1 MHKAIIKGIS
11 SAIRSVLTEPVPI
24 RIDDLEQSPNEG
36 AYFFIQLLNANP
48 LMTMYKKTIHRYHF
62 VINFYPKDYNTENSI
77 LLMQGAN
84 ALTRALTTINI
95 NGKRRK
101 GIDIRAE
108 TSDGILLVFVSYDL
122 ALTEEE
128 VKILVKHL
136 EQERTV

>member
-48 LMTMYKKTIHRYHF
+48 LMTMYKKTIYRYHF
-62 VINFYPKDYNTENSI
+62 VVNFYPKDYNNENSI

>member
-1 MHKAIIKGIS
+1 
-11 SAIRSVLTEPVPI
+11 
-24 RIDDLEQSPNEG
+24 
-36 AYFFIQLLNANP
+36 
-48 LMTMYKKTIHRYHF
+48 
-62 VINFYPKDYNTENSI
+62 
-77 LLMQGAN
+77 MQGAN

>member
-48 LMTMYKKTIHRYHF
+48 LMTMYKKTIYRYHF
-62 VINFYPKDYNTENSI
+62 VVNFYPKDYNTENSI